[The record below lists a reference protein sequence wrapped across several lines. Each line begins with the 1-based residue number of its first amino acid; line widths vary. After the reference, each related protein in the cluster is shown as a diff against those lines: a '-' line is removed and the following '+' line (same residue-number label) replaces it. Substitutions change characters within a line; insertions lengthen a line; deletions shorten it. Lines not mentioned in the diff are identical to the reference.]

1 LETVAVVA
9 PSSTSA
15 RSEDH
20 CGGQP
25 LEERLLNSRARSR
38 QLYRKASPPDEV
50 AVSSITA
57 MEVEFGLA
65 LDARRARRVAR

>member
-1 LETVAVVA
+1 VRYLLDKCVPSHFARGE
-9 PSSTSA
+9 SSTLK
-15 RSEDH
+15 RV
-20 CGGQP
+20 
-25 LEERLLNSRARSR
+25 
-38 QLYRKASPPDEV
+38 KASPPDEV